1 VISRNG
7 GILPS
12 PAATTSMAPSSSVP
26 LATLL
31 VLPDLKPLAQ
41 RLLAVL
47 RHLSPELAD
56 GFHLE
61 AERLGRAVVFSGDP
75 LEAEAMRRDLQAA
88 GLTTSIN
95 LRYVPLALAAA
106 D

>member
-1 VISRNG
+1 
-7 GILPS
+7 
-12 PAATTSMAPSSSVP
+12 MAPTSSLP

-41 RLLAVL
+41 RLVAVL
-47 RHLSPELAD
+47 SHLSPELAND
-56 GFHLE
+56 LHLE

-75 LEAEAMRRDLQAA
+75 LEAAAMQRDLQAA
-88 GLTTSIN
+88 GLTTSLN

-106 D
+106 A